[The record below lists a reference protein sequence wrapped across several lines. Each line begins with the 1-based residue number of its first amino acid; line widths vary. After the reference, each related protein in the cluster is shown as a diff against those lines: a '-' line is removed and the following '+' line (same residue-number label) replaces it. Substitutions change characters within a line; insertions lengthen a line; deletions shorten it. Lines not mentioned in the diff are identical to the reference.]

1 MAFFGKTKNGER
13 SVNLIM
19 FDGIDAIPR
28 GMAVSVTLFPDQ
40 IEIRQIVGG
49 KARAYLSYDQ
59 VVKVGCVNEKE
70 VKEADK
76 SVIGRAVVGGV
87 LLGPLG
93 AIIGGVSG
101 VGKKQKTKYKNYFV
115 INYTAAGSDEPK
127 VLSFEVGGPLGFKAF
142 IDELKEKSGIAD
154 SPAVRSDTPTIL

>member
-1 MAFFGKTKNGER
+1 
-13 SVNLIM
+13 M
-19 FDGIDAIPR
+19 FDGIEAIPR
-28 GMAVSVTLFPDQ
+28 GMAVSVTLLPDQ

-59 VVKVGCVNEKE
+59 VVKVGSVNEKE
-70 VKEADK
+70 VEEADK

-93 AIIGGVSG
+93 AVIGSVSG

-115 INYTAAGSDEPK
+115 INYTASGSDEPK

-142 IDELKEKSGIAD
+142 INELKEKSGIVD
-154 SPAVRSDTPTIL
+154 GPTVRSDTPTIL

>member
-1 MAFFGKTKNGER
+1 MAFFSKTKNGER

-19 FDGIDAIPR
+19 FDGIEAIPR
-28 GMAVSVTLFPDQ
+28 GMAVSVTLLPDQ

-59 VVKVGCVNEKE
+59 VVKVGSVNEKE
-70 VKEADK
+70 VEEADK

-93 AIIGGVSG
+93 AVIGSVSG

-115 INYTAAGSDEPK
+115 INYTASGR
-127 VLSFEVGGPLGFKAF
+127 VG
-142 IDELKEKSGIAD
+142 
-154 SPAVRSDTPTIL
+154 